1 MDLTLS
7 SDAEPEGPELAAEAD
22 ERPKPFRTYH
32 NYSDD
37 DEDYNDGGSRWAAK
51 KNSTVKGVEP
61 RRRQTSM
68 GLRQSSQGA
77 LSSRNRRQTSYD

>member
-7 SDAEPEGPELAAEAD
+7 SDAEPEEPEPAAEAD
-22 ERPKPFRTYH
+22 ERPKPFRTYQ

-37 DEDYNDGGSRWAAK
+37 DEDYNEGGSGRAAK
-51 KNSTVKGVEP
+51 KSSTIKGVEP

-77 LSSRNRRQTSYD
+77 LNARNRRQTSYD